1 MSQDEMSIRVVI
13 DPSQF
18 REELGRLRRD
28 LEDQNRIE
36 MDKLRGDVSHP
47 PQTPTVVEIR
57 ERVTGYGD
65 EGRMKQYIDEQIALV
80 RRERGLRPEESRVTP
95 DMLIERFT
103 AAIGSQQAGQRWAYV
118 PGEKDVLT
126 PEAARVMN
134 VLNSIKERFGGS
146 TANVIIRDTSVS
158 TSAAIREILNLID
171 KFSLDTV
178 EGDRFGSPG
187 EIKTLE
193 RRIVSAYARDSGGG
207 EGLMHKGLKNFVIE
221 MSEIVKEGRVETGT
235 EVGTETGGRLD
246 ASMITAITDYF
257 GEIKTDTAGADA
269 RRQLV
274 EYVKSGAY
282 RRFISETGRTG
293 GVPGA
298 GTPERVRFDEAAVA
312 WAERVGPERIAARR
326 RGENIPKSI
335 KGILL
340 APHITGNLYT
350 ELMQD
355 LRESKLTGPLV
366 GLPGG
371 EDIAE
376 LDITLAQVPKEA
388 IDYVTGMMREMR
400 AAGETPDESDWQR
413 FFMEWVAGNKGHSFS
428 KAVIKGVNLLEIP
441 PEQLEAELDARLGNY
456 YENEKRLAEAGE
468 PSTPQQLR
476 TGVGK
481 ILRGGVGYGGATRTD
496 IRDIFL
502 GGRVPIGVTR
512 PRPRIG
518 RVTDAITRGATYIA
532 DFMATAISGQQ
543 ARAEQDQVSQL
554 VGGGTRAMSQIE
566 GRASAGEDWAIF
578 TRALFA
584 DYPDAISGQL
594 RLIITENQLEWGDY
608 GTAMQ
613 IFEREMRERYD
624 RTPLEE
630 KTRLMGS
637 GGWTATPQEALQI
650 AYSSYVGVSEDQG
663 TLRLLEEGR
672 DAGEMT
678 QEEFEE
684 AVHLIVEG
692 PASPLAA
699 ADILL
704 KDRRMRFIEQER
716 LSLFRT
722 TGIGMEF
729 DPKEHLAGMKKV
741 AAGLGFKGAK
751 GWKAFEGLI
760 EAKREGKLGEHLKET
775 IGSVMAVVGATLK
788 GGEEAGVFSK
798 EQQESLSKL
807 MAGTPQFWELYQK
820 TPRIDPDTG
829 KPEAIGTEAFYK
841 LVRETVS
848 PTDLPSIGKELN
860 KMLKNPEINAM
871 LNPENLSSLH
881 RAAIS
886 VKRMEQAT
894 MDLEPAFGGS
904 LRYWT

>member
-36 MDKLRGDVSHP
+36 MDKLRGDVSYP

-57 ERVTGYGD
+57 ERVTGFDQSAMDRVNKVIGDVEELKRGLGIPAEFARLTPDRLQDMVREAFRSGGFKDIFERDPQLADDIAWVVERGVARHGGEQMQEFMRGDPQTYGALQKILDTMMRKHPYASGQRMRMLRGWVDESIRQMSIGEVAVTEPQDPGERRAYMSMGHRATQLDVQRVLGEMQKQAGLEFRLPFGDRTRQLDVFAQYVAKSITTGESITAVLGTEVKASGQSVGGTGGVASQMSEQIVSVMQHLKGVYNLGSDKELREFLMENRRVKGRKGTSAGVVKMVLASFKDVSLNQLKTSIVNHLVTMGGDEWKQFYADMILGDPKKAGIEIVTDITPVELQKRFAELWD
-65 EGRMKQYIDEQIALV
+65 EGRRDVEAYGTATAEFIMTDRGKEWTEERIKKYNPDFSSENLDEIQRALA
-80 RRERGLRPEESRVTP
+80 E
-95 DMLIERFT
+95 
-103 AAIGSQQAGQRWAYV
+103 AAGSQGT
-118 PGEKDVLT
+118 G
-126 PEAARVMN
+126 PERV
-134 VLNSIKERFGGS
+134 E
-146 TANVIIRDTSVS
+146 SVYEALS
-158 TSAAIREILNLID
+158 NL
-171 KFSLDTV
+171 L
-178 EGDRFGSPG
+178 
-187 EIKTLE
+187 
-193 RRIVSAYARDSGGG
+193 GG
-207 EGLMHKGLKNFVIE
+207 EG
-221 MSEIVKEGRVETGT
+221 
-235 EVGTETGGRLD
+235 
-246 ASMITAITDYF
+246 
-257 GEIKTDTAGADA
+257 
-269 RRQLV
+269 
-274 EYVKSGAY
+274 
-282 RRFISETGRTG
+282 TGRPHTFIE
-293 GVPGA
+293 GVRQFLDVP
-298 GTPERVRFDEAAVA
+298 AAVA
-312 WAERVGPERIAARR
+312 FPGVFARAG
-326 RGENIPKSI
+326 RGR
-335 KGILL
+335 GAVRTRTLG
-340 APHITGNLYT
+340 T
-350 ELMQD
+350 
-355 LRESKLTGPLV
+355 R
-366 GLPGG
+366 LPGYLPG
-371 EDIAE
+371 LAETIAGRSAAE
-376 LDITLAQVPKEA
+376 EAQVS
-388 IDYVTGMMREMR
+388 R
-400 AAGETPDESDWQR
+400 
-413 FFMEWVAGNKGHSFS
+413 
-428 KAVIKGVNLLEIP
+428 
-441 PEQLEAELDARLGNY
+441 
-456 YENEKRLAEAGE
+456 
-468 PSTPQQLR
+468 
-476 TGVGK
+476 
-481 ILRGGVGYGGATRTD
+481 
-496 IRDIFL
+496 
-502 GGRVPIGVTR
+502 
-512 PRPRIG
+512 
-518 RVTDAITRGATYIA
+518 
-532 DFMATAISGQQ
+532 
-543 ARAEQDQVSQL
+543 L
-554 VGGGTRAMSQIE
+554 VGGGTRAVSEIE

-578 TRALFA
+578 TKALFA
-584 DYPDAISGQL
+584 DHPEALSAQL
-594 RLIITENQLEWGDY
+594 KDIIVTNNLQWGDY

-678 QEEFEE
+678 QGEFEE

-760 EAKREGKLGEHLKET
+760 EAKKEGKLGEHLKET

-829 KPEAIGTEAFYK
+829 KPEAVGTEAFYK